1 MILFGTYKPERH
13 DFMRLTNAQGVQCGV
28 YDQSGK
34 DRPSH
39 LSKLSGCDGLFM
51 AVGSVNG
58 FLCSSPKKLP

>member
-13 DFMRLTNAQGVQCGV
+13 DFMRLTNARGVQCGV

-34 DRPSH
+34 DQVTSVQIIRVRW
-39 LSKLSGCDGLFM
+39 

-58 FLCSSPKKLP
+58 LLCSSPKKLP